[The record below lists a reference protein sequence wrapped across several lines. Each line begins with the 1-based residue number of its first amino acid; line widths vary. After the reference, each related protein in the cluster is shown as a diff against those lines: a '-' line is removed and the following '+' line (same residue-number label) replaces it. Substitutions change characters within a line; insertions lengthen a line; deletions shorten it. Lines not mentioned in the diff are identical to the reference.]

1 MVLHFHQINYL
12 LLLQL
17 FLRKTVDVIKR
28 KNYSKKCIF
37 QTMVELI
44 RLNEPTKAFVLVKSL
59 RKMLYILPFF
69 QIVPQYI
76 SRFVYIF
83 RN

>member
-59 RKMLYILPFF
+59 TKMLYIYFK
-69 QIVPQYI
+69 
-76 SRFVYIF
+76 
-83 RN
+83 